1 MAKADAGLEQRI
13 AAVRRFNRF
22 YTQRIGVLRE
32 HLLDSP
38 FPLTGVR
45 VLYEL
50 ANWPMTGEPATAAV
64 LASRLALDEGY
75 LSRILRGFEQRR
87 LVRKKPSAADGRRK
101 SLALSERG
109 RREFAALDTRSRTE
123 VGAMLGRLSPT
134 AQLRVVEAMRTIATL
149 LGEAPERGRGN
160 QPPYLLR
167 PHQPGD
173 IGWVIHRHGA
183 LYAQEYGYDERF
195 EALVAEIAARFVQ
208 RFDPARERCWIAER
222 DGEIVGSVFLVRK
235 TRTVA
240 KLRLLLVEPHA
251 RGLGIG
257 RRLVDECVRFARRA
271 GYRKLTL
278 WTQNDLDAAR
288 HLYAQAGFRRVHEE
302 RHESFGKHLIAETW
316 ELPLSFP
323 RPPPAHGKFKDN
335 GRGPARLQAGRG
347 KR

>member
-1 MAKADAGLEQRI
+1 MMKADAALEQRI

-50 ANWPMTGEPATAAV
+50 AHWPATGEPATAAV
-64 LASRLALDEGY
+64 LAARLALDEGY
-75 LSRILRGFEQRR
+75 LSRILRGFEQRH
-87 LVRKKPSAADGRRK
+87 LVHKKPSSADGRRK

-109 RREFAALDTRSRTE
+109 RRAFAALDARSRAE
-123 VGAMLGRLSPT
+123 VGAMLGRLSTT
-134 AQLRVVEAMRTIATL
+134 AQLRVVEAMRTIATS
-149 LGEAPERGRGN
+149 LGEAPEGGRGH

-183 LYAQEYGYDERF
+183 LYAQEYGYDESF

-235 TRTVA
+235 TKTVA

-257 RRLVDECVRFARRA
+257 RRLIDECVRFARRA

-278 WTQNDLDAAR
+278 WTQSDLDAAR
-288 HLYAQAGFRRVHEE
+288 HLYTQAGFRRVHEE
-302 RHESFGKHLIAETW
+302 RHESFGKHLVAETW
-316 ELPLSFP
+316 ELPLQ
-323 RPPPAHGKFKDN
+323 
-335 GRGPARLQAGRG
+335 AR
-347 KR
+347 

>member
-1 MAKADAGLEQRI
+1 MARAELGLEQRI

-50 ANWPMTGEPATAAV
+50 AHWPSTGESATAAV
-64 LASRLALDEGY
+64 LAARLALDEGY
-75 LSRILRGFEQRR
+75 LSRILRGFEQRH
-87 LVRKKPSAADGRRK
+87 LVQKKPSNADGRRK
-101 SLALSERG
+101 SLALTRGG
-109 RREFAALDTRSRTE
+109 RRAFAALDARSRAE
-123 VGAMLGRLSPT
+123 VGAMLGRLPAT
-134 AQLRVVEAMRTIATL
+134 GQARVVDAMRAIATL
-149 LGEAPERGRGN
+149 LGEAPEDDRA
-160 QPPYLLR
+160 QQAPYLLR

-173 IGWVIHRHGA
+173 IGWVVHRHGA

-235 TRTVA
+235 TKTVA

-257 RRLVDECVRFARRA
+257 RQLIDECVRFARRA

-278 WTQNDLDAAR
+278 WTQSDLDAAR
-288 HLYAQAGFRRVHEE
+288 HLYTQAGFRRVHEE
-302 RHESFGKHLIAETW
+302 RHESFGKHLVAETW
-316 ELPLSFP
+316 ELPL
-323 RPPPAHGKFKDN
+323 
-335 GRGPARLQAGRG
+335 
-347 KR
+347 